1 MSQNYTI
8 QNGELQHY
16 GVRGMRWGVRRA
28 RNQLSKATTKEER
41 NAAVAKLQKHKS
53 KGQAKVAKLKDKQ
66 VKLEKKS
73 EKATA
78 AMDKRAPQYRATASY
93 YKRKAGK
100 IAFTDVGK
108 AIQKRNMRL
117 AMKYDGKAG
126 KLESRAK
133 IAENAV
139 KKNKIMQEL
148 FNTEISNIDKTL
160 TAKGRRY
167 VTGR

>member
-1 MSQNYTI
+1 MSHDYTI
-8 QNGELQHY
+8 QNGELTHY
-16 GVRGMRWGVRRA
+16 GVKGMRWGVRRA

-53 KGQAKVAKLKDKQ
+53 KGQAKVAKLKAKQ

-78 AMDKRAPQYRATASY
+78 AMDKSAAKYRSVSAHYKLKAS
-93 YKRKAGK
+93 KRT
-100 IAFTDVGK
+100 FTELG
-108 AIQKRNMRL
+108 AANRQKNMRR
-117 AMKYDGKAG
+117 AMKYEAMADR
-126 KLESRAK
+126 LEARAK
-133 IAENAV
+133 MAENAV
-139 KKNKIMQEL
+139 KKNKRMQEL

-160 TAKGRRY
+160 ADKGRRY